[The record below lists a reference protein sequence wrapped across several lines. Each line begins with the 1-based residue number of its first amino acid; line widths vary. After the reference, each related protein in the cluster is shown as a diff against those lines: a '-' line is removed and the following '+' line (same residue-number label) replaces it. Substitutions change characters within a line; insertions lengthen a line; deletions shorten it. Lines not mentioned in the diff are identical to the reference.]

1 MFITQTFRRAVMAL
15 VLAACS
21 SLAAAAG
28 TLTVELDTAG
38 FGPDG
43 WIDIQLNSLP
53 TGAVTTYAD
62 LNNFVGFG
70 SSAGA
75 ELSNVTGSLASGFR
89 IENVYG
95 GYNDLFHAVNFG
107 SKISFTVSF
116 SGDAD
121 PSGTFGSVLSV
132 ALFGADKMTLLGDS
146 NSSDGSLLHLNW
158 TPAASVGGQ
167 GSVAAEVLGSGVT
180 VVAAVP
186 EAQTWAMLAA
196 GLALLGVMRRR
207 QQRG

>member
-70 SSAGA
+70 SSADA